1 MSRIPKP
8 SPAMVV
14 ATISLIVAIGG
25 TAFALPGKFTV
36 GRDDLKDASVGARA
50 LGRAKLDYGL
60 NMKSLDPIEGD
71 GDFVESEGSVRCPS
85 TAPFAMDPT
94 VSGLGP
100 RAFETRRVALA
111 NRWNGPG
118 GYRFFISSDE
128 GPDAVYGL
136 SVNCLPT
143 R

>member
-1 MSRIPKP
+1 MGRIPKP

-36 GRDDLKDASVGARA
+36 GRDDLKNDSVGARA
-50 LGRAKLDYGL
+50 LGRATLDYGL

-71 GDFVESEGSVRCPS
+71 GTFVESEGSVQCPS
-85 TAPFAMDPT
+85 KAPFAMDPT
-94 VSGLGP
+94 VSGLGQS
-100 RAFETRRVALA
+100 AFETRRITLA

-136 SVNCLPT
+136 SVNCLPS